1 MGKPGKPAVKPWVLR
16 KNIWREGAAKL
27 RLGMN
32 VKPIGVQ
39 EIKVYTVVGS
49 WVPPPGILKEKGFE
63 GVLKEKTTPNNVHR
77 SSFVR

>member
-49 WVPPPGILKEKGFE
+49 WVPPPGILKKKKE
-63 GVLKEKTTPNNVHR
+63 GQQKTTPNNVHR

>member
-16 KNIWREGAAKL
+16 KNIWREGAAEL

-49 WVPPPGILKEKGFE
+49 WVPPPGILKGLGFRISKKQLQTTYT
-63 GVLKEKTTPNNVHR
+63 GVHL
-77 SSFVR
+77 